1 MNVLTAKYE
10 ILDKEK
16 INGKEILQKIETI
29 GRTCYKSEDG
39 ITEDSSE
46 RFVKNL
52 ILRGHEAMLE
62 FFDIT
67 VKFYCDR
74 GISHEL
80 VRHRVSSFAQE
91 STRYCNYAADKF
103 GNEVTFIDI
112 RRGLELDSKTKNID
126 EFTIKAIISEWLESC
141 YDAEK
146 HYLAMLELGASP
158 QIARSVLNNSTKTE
172 INVKMNLREWR
183 HFFNLRC
190 DIAAHPQMREL
201 TVPLLRDMYEICPV
215 VFEDI
220 VEWVEFMEF
229 TEKKDDAKSNEKC
242 TEYKL
247 KPAD

>member
-1 MNVLTAKYE
+1 MKVLTAKYE

-29 GRTCYKSEDG
+29 GRTCYKSEDR

-146 HYLAMLELGASP
+146 HYLSMLELGASP
-158 QIARSVLNNSTKTE
+158 QIARSVLSNSTKTE

-190 DIAAHPQMREL
+190 DISAHPQMREL

-229 TEKKDDAKSNEKC
+229 TEKKDAAKSHEKC

>member
-29 GRTCYKSEDG
+29 GRTCYKSEDR

-158 QIARSVLNNSTKTE
+158 QIARSVLNNSTAAT
-172 INVKMNLREWR
+172 IVITANLREWR
-183 HFFNLRC
+183 TILRLRT
-190 DIAAHPQMREL
+190 ANNAHPQMIEVMR
-201 TVPLLRDMYEICPV
+201 PLLKELKTKLPIIFD
-215 VFEDI
+215 DI
-220 VEWVEFMEF
+220 
-229 TEKKDDAKSNEKC
+229 S
-242 TEYKL
+242 
-247 KPAD
+247 